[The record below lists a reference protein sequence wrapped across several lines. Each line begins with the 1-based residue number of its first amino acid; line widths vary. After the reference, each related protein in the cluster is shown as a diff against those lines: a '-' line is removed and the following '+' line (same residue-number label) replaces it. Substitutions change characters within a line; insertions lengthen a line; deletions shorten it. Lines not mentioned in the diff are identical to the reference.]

1 MAENSTSDS
10 LSRRAFFRRLGGG
23 ARSDDERTQ
32 DVHSASPVDED
43 EESGGQRP
51 EAEQALSP
59 EKARRQLEALGVTVM
74 PLSEQEEQLQV
85 QCKRV
90 GDQFGQDELRL
101 VEPLAPRIAWLDLA
115 RTNIE
120 DGALEIIGTL
130 TNLQRL
136 YLQHTSLEGTGL
148 SFLTKLD
155 QLEYLNLFG
164 TEIDDSALDHLTEIE
179 SLQTVYLWQ
188 TKVSTEGVETLREQ
202 CPDLSVEFKDSF
214 FEE

>member
-23 ARSDDERTQ
+23 TRSNDERTQ
-32 DVHSASPVDED
+32 DVHSVSPGDED
-43 EESGGQRP
+43 EGSGGQKP

-59 EKARRQLEALGVTVM
+59 AKARRQLEALGVTVM
-74 PLSEQEEQLQV
+74 PLSEQEEQLQM

-148 SFLTKLD
+148 SFLTELD

-179 SLQTVYLWQ
+179 NLQTVYLRQ
-188 TKVSTEGVETLREQ
+188 TKVSTEGVEKLREQ
-202 CPDLSVEFKDSF
+202 RPDLSVEFKDSF